1 MKTSVSSYS
10 FRQYIRAGKLT
21 QLECVAKAKEMG
33 FDGIEFTD
41 LAAEGLEAQKG

>member
-10 FRQYIRAGKLT
+10 FSQYIREGKLT
-21 QLECVAKAKEMG
+21 QLDCVAKAKEMG

-41 LAAEGLEAQKG
+41 LNGANLEE